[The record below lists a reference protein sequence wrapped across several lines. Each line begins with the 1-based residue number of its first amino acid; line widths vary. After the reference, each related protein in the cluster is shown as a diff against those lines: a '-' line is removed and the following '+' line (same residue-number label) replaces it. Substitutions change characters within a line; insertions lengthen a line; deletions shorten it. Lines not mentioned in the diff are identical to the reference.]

1 MISRTRLIYSKNLQR
16 SNLRNN
22 INNKC
27 TTHTRCTNKQHD
39 GDLFNK
45 VTLLNDEDTRE
56 LYVKLHASLLDKYP
70 KIDASNID
78 GLTYAQLNRICL
90 YLDLIQVT
98 YINENKF
105 GYLTQFDILS
115 NKQPFSSVR
124 VVEMTA
130 KERIDVRNRLTT
142 LVEEFPKLESYCY
155 NLMLKLRVLGKDEA
169 NF

>member
-16 SNLRNN
+16 SNL
-22 INNKC
+22 NNKC
-27 TTHTRCTNKQHD
+27 TTHTRCTNKQHG

-45 VTLLNDEDTRE
+45 VTLLNDKDTNELYYYTRE
-56 LYVKLHASLLDKYP
+56 SLLKNH
-70 KIDASNID
+70 KIDASNIV
-78 GLTYAQLNRICL
+78 GLTYTQLHYICV
-90 YLDLIQVT
+90 YLDLIQIL

-115 NKQPFSSVR
+115 NKRPFSSVR